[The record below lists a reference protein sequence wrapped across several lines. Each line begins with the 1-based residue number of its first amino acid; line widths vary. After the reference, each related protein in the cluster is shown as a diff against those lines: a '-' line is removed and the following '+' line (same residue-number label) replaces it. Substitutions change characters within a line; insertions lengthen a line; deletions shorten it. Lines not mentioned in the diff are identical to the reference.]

1 MCANFCRGEAGKKA
15 CHGPCRPF
23 RTILDWL
30 GYFLIV
36 FLNLVGVL
44 SFIKKKRAKQLHLR
58 GYKRLKAETNPAA
71 KETTTQTPQQVA
83 RLFQQVLGELG

>member
-1 MCANFCRGEAGKKA
+1 VQISAVEKQVKRRVMDHAGLSEQSWIGSA
-15 CHGPCRPF
+15 
-23 RTILDWL
+23 I
-30 GYFLIV
+30 FLIV
-36 FLNLVGVL
+36 FLNLVRVL